1 MSRTFRVVPL
11 IAITGLLLAGCASA
25 ADGPGPAAGSSP
37 SAGGEADTEAS
48 VHIQVGLEPTSMDV
62 STVSGAALEMLLIPN
77 VYEGLVDSDGEGGF
91 EPALASEWTMS
102 EDGRV
107 YDFTIRDDVSFHSG
121 EPLTVDDV
129 VWSFERAIADD
140 STNPDAGLMADVES
154 VVVDGDDGVT
164 ITLAKPDSEFLEAL
178 TSNAGIVFE
187 EGSTVDLANQ
197 TNGTGPYTLA
207 QWNQG
212 STASLARFDGYW
224 GEPARNAEAVF
235 HFMTDATTAATALQ
249 AGEIDILTSSTAET
263 TPLFEGDDGFTI
275 TEGDSRSWMT
285 LGINHAAEPLDDVR
299 VRQALRQ
306 AIDKD
311 GLIQVLGGQAVRIG
325 SMAGPSDPWYEDL
338 TDIDAYDP
346 ENARELLAE
355 AGAENLELTMRVSNT
370 YDSRISEYIA
380 AQLGEV
386 GVTVNIEQLEF
397 STWLE
402 DVFQGKDY
410 ELSMVLH
417 VAPALAK
424 NYSNAEYYWNYDD
437 ATAQQLAADAKVAT
451 SADERNALLADLAR
465 HISEQAA
472 SDWLYS
478 PVAKVVARAGVS
490 GFPVDGLA
498 NRMPVSG
505 IEIAAQ

>member
-11 IAITGLLLAGCASA
+11 LAVAGLVLAGCTSTAAEPTPASNA
-25 ADGPGPAAGSSP
+25 
-37 SAGGEADTEAS
+37 EVDTDAS
-48 VHIQVGLEPTSMDV
+48 VHLQVGLEPTSMDV
-62 STVSGAALEMLLIPN
+62 STTSGAALEALLIPN
-77 VYEGLVDSDGEGGF
+77 VYEGLVDTDGDGGF

-102 EDGRV
+102 EDGTV
-107 YDFTIRDDVSFHSG
+107 YDFTIREGVSFHSG
-121 EPLTVDDV
+121 EPMTVDDV
-129 VWSFERAIADD
+129 VWSFERVIADG
-140 STNPDAGLMADVES
+140 SVNPDAGLMAGVAS
-154 VVVDGDDGVT
+154 VAATGDDTVT
-164 ITLAKPDSEFLEAL
+164 ITLERPDSDFLEAL

-212 STASLARFDGYW
+212 STASLARFDEYW

-263 TPLFEGDDGFTI
+263 TPLFEGDEDFTV

-285 LGINHAAEPLDDVR
+285 LGINHAAPPLNDVR

-311 GLIQVLGGQAVRIG
+311 GLIQVLGGQAIRVG
-325 SMAGPSDPWYEDL
+325 SMAGPADPWYEDL

-346 ENARELLAE
+346 EGARELLAE
-355 AGAENLELTMRVSNT
+355 AGADDLELTLRVSNT

-380 AQLGEV
+380 AQLAEV

-402 DVFQGKDY
+402 DVFQGKNY

-424 NYSNAEYYWNYDD
+424 NYSNAAYYWNYDD

-451 SADERNALLADLAR
+451 SLDERNALLGDLAR

-472 SDWLYS
+472 SDWLFS
-478 PVAKVVARAGVS
+478 PVTKVVARAGVS

>member
-1 MSRTFRVVPL
+1 MSRTFRAAPL
-11 IAITGLLLAGCASA
+11 LAVTGLVLAGCA
-25 ADGPGPAAGSSP
+25 GTAAGSNS
-37 SAGGEADTEAS
+37 SVSGAETDTDAS

-62 STVSGAALEMLLIPN
+62 STTSGAALEMLLIPN
-77 VYEGLVDSDGEGGF
+77 VYEGLVDKDGEGGF
-91 EPALASEWTMS
+91 EPALASEWTIS
-102 EDGRV
+102 DDGTV
-107 YDFTIRDDVSFHSG
+107 YDFTIREGVTFHSG
-121 EPLTVDDV
+121 QPMTVDDV
-129 VWSFERAIADD
+129 VWSFERVIADD
-140 STNPDAGLMADVES
+140 STNPDAGLMTGVAS
-154 VVVDGDDGVT
+154 VAAEGDDGVT
-164 ITLAKPDSEFLEAL
+164 ITLDKPDSDFLEAL

-187 EGSTVDLANQ
+187 QDSTVDLANQ

-235 HFMTDATTAATALQ
+235 HFMTDATAAATALQ

-263 TPLFEGDDGFTI
+263 TPLFEGDDDFTI

-285 LGINHAAEPLDDVR
+285 LGFNHAAPPLNDVR

-311 GLIQVLGGQAVRIG
+311 GLIQVLGGQAIRVG
-325 SMAGPSDPWYEDL
+325 SMAGPADPWYEDL
-338 TDIDAYDP
+338 TDIDAYNP
-346 ENARELLAE
+346 EGARELLAE
-355 AGAENLELTMRVSNT
+355 AGAEDLELTLRVPNT

-402 DVFQGKDY
+402 DVFQGKNY

-424 NYSNAEYYWNYDD
+424 NYSNASYYWNYDD

-451 SADERNALLADLAR
+451 SLDERNALLGDLAR

-478 PVAKVVARAGVS
+478 PVTKVVARAGVT

-505 IEIAAQ
+505 IEVAAP

>member
-1 MSRTFRVVPL
+1 MSRTFRAVPL
-11 IAITGLLLAGCASA
+11 LAVTGLVLTGCAGTAASPGSA
-25 ADGPGPAAGSSP
+25 SASP
-37 SAGGEADTEAS
+37 EADTAAS

-62 STVSGAALEMLLIPN
+62 STTSGAALEMLLIPN

-91 EPALASEWTMS
+91 EPALASEWSMS
-102 EDGRV
+102 DDGMV
-107 YDFTIRDDVSFHSG
+107 YDFTIRDGVTFHSG
-121 EPLTVDDV
+121 EPMTVDDV
-129 VWSFERAIADD
+129 VWSLERVIADD
-140 STNPDAGLMADVES
+140 STNPDAGLLAGVES
-154 VVVDGDDGVT
+154 VAARGEDGVT
-164 ITLAKPDSEFLEAL
+164 IELARPDSEFLEAL
-178 TSNAGIVFE
+178 TSNAGVVLE
-187 EGSTVDLANQ
+187 EGSSVDLANQ
-197 TNGTGPYTLA
+197 TNGTGPYTLS
-207 QWNQG
+207 QWNKG
-212 STASLARFDGYW
+212 ATASLARFDEYW

-235 HFMTDATTAATALQ
+235 HFMSDATTAATALQ
-249 AGEIDILTSSTAET
+249 AGEIDILSTSTAET
-263 TPLFEGDDGFTI
+263 TPIFEGDENFTV

-285 LGINHAAEPLDDVR
+285 LGINHAAPPLDDVR

-311 GLIQVLGGQAVRIG
+311 GLIQVLGGQAIRVG
-325 SMAGPSDPWYEDL
+325 SMAGPADPWYEDL

-346 ENARELLAE
+346 EGARALLAE
-355 AGAENLELTMRVSNT
+355 ADAQDLELTLRVSNT

-380 AQLGEV
+380 AQLTEV

-402 DVFQGKDY
+402 DVFQGKNY

-424 NYSNAEYYWNYDD
+424 NYSNPNYYWNYDD

-451 SADERNALLADLAR
+451 SADERNGLLAELAR

-478 PVAKVVARAGVS
+478 PVTKVIARAGVS

-505 IEIAAQ
+505 IEIAEQ

>member
-11 IAITGLLLAGCASA
+11 LAVTGLVLAGCAGTAGASSSA
-25 ADGPGPAAGSSP
+25 AP
-37 SAGGEADTEAS
+37 GGEVDTAAS

-62 STVSGAALEMLLIPN
+62 STTSGAALEMLLIPN
-77 VYEGLVDSDGEGGF
+77 VYEGLVDSDGEGGY
-91 EPALASEWTMS
+91 EPALASEWQMS
-102 EDGRV
+102 EDGTA
-107 YDFTIRDDVSFHSG
+107 YDFTIREGVTFHSG
-121 EPLTVDDV
+121 EPMTVEDV
-129 VWSFERAIADD
+129 VWSFEQAAADD
-140 STNPDAGLMADVES
+140 SVNPDAGLLAGVASIEKSGEDA
-154 VVVDGDDGVT
+154 VT
-164 ITLAKPDSEFLEAL
+164 ITLDKPDSDFLEAL
-178 TSNAGIVFE
+178 TSNAGMVRE

-212 STASLARFDGYW
+212 STATLARFDDYW

-235 HFMTDATTAATALQ
+235 HFMSDATTAANALM
-249 AGEIDILTSSTAET
+249 AEEIDILTSSTAET
-263 TPLFEGDDGFTI
+263 TPLFEGDERYTV

-285 LGINHAAEPLDDVR
+285 LGINHAAAPLDDVR

-311 GLIQVLGGQAVRIG
+311 GLIQVLGGQAIRVG
-325 SMAGPSDPWYEDL
+325 SMSGPTDPWYEDL

-346 ENARELLAE
+346 EGARALLAE
-355 AGAENLELTMRVSNT
+355 AGAQNLELTLRVSNT
-370 YDSRISEYIA
+370 YDSRVSEYIA
-380 AQLGEV
+380 AQLKDV
-386 GVTVNIEQLEF
+386 GVTVAIEQLEF

-402 DVFQGKDY
+402 EVFQGKDY

-424 NYSNAEYYWNYDD
+424 NYSNPNYYWNYDD
-437 ATAQQLAADAKVAT
+437 AAAQDLVAQAKVAT
-451 SADERNALLADLAR
+451 SLDERNELLGELAR
-465 HISEQAA
+465 HVSEQAA

-478 PVAKVVARAGVS
+478 PVTRVVARAGVS

-498 NRMPVSG
+498 NRLPASG
-505 IEIAAQ
+505 IEVAAP